1 MKSLV
6 KVTIASVAS
15 LSLIATIIS
24 GNSIQAQTN
33 STIADREEIYI
44 SNGSRHL
51 REIEPEKNFD
61 LDFDSTTEAETTP
74 QTETDY
80 QLEAEDPEVELEEEK
95 DRKWGN
101 QGDVEDPSIQLD
113 VHEF

>member
-33 STIADREEIYI
+33 STIADREDRSI

-80 QLEAEDPEVELEEEK
+80 QLEAEDPEVELEE
-95 DRKWGN
+95 DNKWGN